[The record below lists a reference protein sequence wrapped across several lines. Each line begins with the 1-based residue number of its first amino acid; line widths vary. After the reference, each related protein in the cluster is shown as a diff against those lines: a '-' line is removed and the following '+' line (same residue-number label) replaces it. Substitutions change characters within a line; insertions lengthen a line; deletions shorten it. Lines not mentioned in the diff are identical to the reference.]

1 MDRIISGAS
10 RGIGRAL
17 ALSLGRKLVTGDRL
31 FLLARNEAQLVSLRD
46 ALPGVEVKFQAVD
59 LSSAIETKKA
69 AAWLASQVKPG
80 AVLIHNAGL
89 WPSKLELVEGLE
101 RAYATNCACPLLL
114 QEPLLEQKLLSRVL
128 VVGAGLM
135 VKGRFDPQRTPT
147 GKDFSSFRTYCST
160 KQAGAMAMREVAQK
174 FPEVDFALVHPGVVN
189 TDLGARGGLLGALLK
204 FVKRKWETPEVCAE
218 RLVRLLGRPRWEKE
232 PGVAPW
238 FFEETE
244 QPWPLAPG

>member
-1 MDRIISGAS
+1 MDWIISGAS

-17 ALSLGRKLVTGDRL
+17 ALSLGRRMVSGDRL
-31 FLLARNEAQLVSLRD
+31 FLIARNEAQLLNIRD
-46 ALPGVEVKFQAVD
+46 ALPGAEVKVQSAD
-59 LSSAIETKKA
+59 LSSAIETKEV
-69 AAWLASQVKPG
+69 AAWLASQLNPG

-135 VKGRFDPQRTPT
+135 VKGKFDPQLTPT

-160 KQAGAMAMREVAQK
+160 KQAGAIAMRDVATK
-174 FPEVDFALVHPGVVN
+174 FPEVDFAIVHPGVVN
-189 TDLGARGGLLGALLK
+189 TELGARTGLLGALLRL
-204 FVKRKWETPEVCAE
+204 VKRRFETPETCAE
-218 RLVRLLGRPRWEKE
+218 RLARLLERPRWEKQ

-238 FFEETE
+238 FFEENE
-244 QPWPLAPG
+244 QPWPLSA

>member
-17 ALSLGRKLVTGDRL
+17 ALSLGKKLTAGDRL
-31 FLLARNEAQLVSLRD
+31 FLLARNEEQLLSLRD
-46 ALPGVEVKFQAVD
+46 ALPGAEVKLQIAD
-59 LSSAIETKKA
+59 LSSGEETKKA
-69 AAWLASQVKPG
+69 AAWLASQLKPG
-80 AVLIHNAGL
+80 AILIHNAGL

-101 RAYATNCACPLLL
+101 RAFATNCACPLLL

-135 VKGRFDPQRTPT
+135 VKGQYDPQRTPT

-160 KQAGAMAMREVAQK
+160 KQAGALAMRDVARK
-174 FPEVDFALVHPGVVN
+174 FPEVDFAVVHPGVVN
-189 TDLGARGGLLGALLK
+189 TDLGARTGLFGALLK
-204 FVKRKWETPEVCAE
+204 LVKRRFETPEVCAE
-218 RLVRLLGRPRWEKE
+218 RLVRLLERPRWEKE

-244 QPWPLAPG
+244 QAWPV